1 MLVVP
6 YDTAIAC
13 SHSRNM
19 IDRSLFS
26 IPPLRASRMK
36 INNGTGASSPSS
48 SISPTLSSEAL
59 QSFGVRRTSFEDAN
73 AAAAAEAEAGAAARA
88 AEDASAHSSG
98 SHAMGAGGGSIDG
111 GGGGGGGGGV
121 SASAISGVSLDGLD
135 EMLMPLDEK
144 EIRRISSTVRKGGIG
159 REMYPWNGIDPMLRL
174 QAR

>member
-1 MLVVP
+1 M
-6 YDTAIAC
+6 
-13 SHSRNM
+13 
-19 IDRSLFS
+19 
-26 IPPLRASRMK
+26 
-36 INNGTGASSPSS
+36 
-48 SISPTLSSEAL
+48 
-59 QSFGVRRTSFEDAN
+59 
-73 AAAAAEAEAGAAARA
+73 EAEAGAAARA

-111 GGGGGGGGGV
+111 GGGGGGGGV
-121 SASAISGVSLDGLD
+121 SASAISGVSLDGLE

>member
-1 MLVVP
+1 MG
-6 YDTAIAC
+6 AI
-13 SHSRNM
+13 
-19 IDRSLFS
+19 D
-26 IPPLRASRMK
+26 
-36 INNGTGASSPSS
+36 SSPSS
-48 SISPTLSSEAL
+48 SISPTLPSEAL

-73 AAAAAEAEAGAAARA
+73 AAAAAEAEAGASARA

-98 SHAMGAGGGSIDG
+98 SHAMGGCGGSIDG
-111 GGGGGGGGGV
+111 DGGGGGGV
-121 SASAISGVSLDGLD
+121 SASAISGISLDGLE